1 MEKKMKKAPLTYFL
15 ILAITLCIFP
25 QAHAQNTDIAKKDLV
40 REGNKLYKMAEYAA
54 SDSLFAAAAAL
65 DSTYSTALYNLGN
78 SSYLGG
84 NPGTAKAAW
93 MKSLL
98 NTADEKEK
106 TDIFYNLAGI
116 EMDGKNYGEAIKLY
130 KDALR
135 RDPTDEQ
142 ARYNLALAQKLL
154 KDQQQSQNNQQ
165 NQQDQ
170 NNQDNKND
178 NKDNKDNQDDKNK
191 DDNNKDNNKDKDNNK
206 NNNDNKDNQ
215 DNQDNQDDKNKDN
228 NQNNNDNNDNKDK
241 DKDNNNNG
249 DNKDDKNNQNGPS
262 GGNTPQQQQLS
273 PDAQQ
278 MLRAIGREEQKT
290 QDKVKGK
297 KVQGAVKKAVKDW

>member
-1 MEKKMKKAPLTYFL
+1 MKKAPLTYFL
-15 ILAITLCIFP
+15 ILAITVCIFP

-40 REGNKLYKMAEYAA
+40 REGNKLYKMAEYTA

-154 KDQQQSQNNQQ
+154 KDQQQNQNNQNNQQ

-191 DDNNKDNNKDKDNNK
+191 D
-206 NNNDNKDNQ
+206 
-215 DNQDNQDDKNKDN
+215 N

-249 DNKDDKNNQNGPS
+249 GNKDDKNNQNGPS

>member
-1 MEKKMKKAPLTYFL
+1 MKKAPLTYFL
-15 ILAITLCIFP
+15 ILAITVCIFP

-54 SDSLFAAAAAL
+54 SDSLFAAAATL

-154 KDQQQSQNNQQ
+154 KDQQQNQNNQNNQQ

-178 NKDNKDNQDDKNK
+178 NKDNKDNQDNQNDKNK
-191 DDNNKDNNKDKDNNK
+191 DDNKDKDNNKDKD
-206 NNNDNKDNQ
+206 DNKDNH
-215 DNQDNQDDKNKDN
+215 NDKNKDN

-249 DNKDDKNNQNGPS
+249 GNKDDKNNQNGPS

>member
-1 MEKKMKKAPLTYFL
+1 MKKALLTYFL
-15 ILAITLCIFP
+15 ILAITVCIFP
-25 QAHAQNTDIAKKDLV
+25 QAQAQNTDIAKKDLV

-54 SDSLFAAAAAL
+54 SDSLFAAAATL

-154 KDQQQSQNNQQ
+154 KDQQQNQNNQQNQQ

-191 DDNNKDNNKDKDNNK
+191 DNNNKDNNKDKDNNK
-206 NNNDNKDNQ
+206 NNDDNK

-249 DNKDDKNNQNGPS
+249 GNKDDKNNQNGPS

>member
-1 MEKKMKKAPLTYFL
+1 MKKAPLTYFL
-15 ILAITLCIFP
+15 ILAITVCIFP

-154 KDQQQSQNNQQ
+154 KDQQQNQNNQQ

-206 NNNDNKDNQ
+206 NNDDNK

-228 NQNNNDNNDNKDK
+228 NQNNNDNNDNKD
-241 DKDNNNNG
+241 NNNNG
-249 DNKDDKNNQNGPS
+249 GNKDDKNNQNGPS

>member
-1 MEKKMKKAPLTYFL
+1 MKKAPLTYFL
-15 ILAITLCIFP
+15 ILAITVCIFP

-54 SDSLFAAAAAL
+54 SDSLFAAAATL

-154 KDQQQSQNNQQ
+154 KDQQQNQNNQQ

-191 DDNNKDNNKDKDNNK
+191 DNNNKDNNKDKDNNK
-206 NNNDNKDNQ
+206 NNDDNK

-228 NQNNNDNNDNKDK
+228 NQNNNDNNDNKDN
-241 DKDNNNNG
+241 KDNNNNG
-249 DNKDDKNNQNGPS
+249 GNKDDKNNQNGPS

>member
-1 MEKKMKKAPLTYFL
+1 MKKAPLTYFL
-15 ILAITLCIFP
+15 VLAITVCIFP

-154 KDQQQSQNNQQ
+154 KDQQQNQNNQNNQQ

-178 NKDNKDNQDDKNK
+178 NKDNKDNQDNQNDKNK
-191 DDNNKDNNKDKDNNK
+191 DDNNKDND
-206 NNNDNKDNQ
+206 DNKDNQ
-215 DNQDNQDDKNKDN
+215 NKDN

-249 DNKDDKNNQNGPS
+249 GNKDDKNNQNGPS

>member
-1 MEKKMKKAPLTYFL
+1 MKKALLTYFL
-15 ILAITLCIFP
+15 ILAITVCIFP
-25 QAHAQNTDIAKKDLV
+25 QAQAQNTDIAKKDLV

-98 NTADEKEK
+98 NTADEKGK

-154 KDQQQSQNNQQ
+154 KDQQQNQNNQQ

-191 DDNNKDNNKDKDNNK
+191 DDNKDKDNNK
-206 NNNDNKDNQ
+206 NNDDNKDNQ
-215 DNQDNQDDKNKDN
+215 DNQNDKNKDN

-249 DNKDDKNNQNGPS
+249 GNKDDKNNQNGPS

-273 PDAQQ
+273 PDALQ

-297 KVQGAVKKAVKDW
+297 KVQGAAKKAVKDW

>member
-1 MEKKMKKAPLTYFL
+1 MKKAPLTYFL
-15 ILAITLCIFP
+15 ILAITVCIFP

-40 REGNKLYKMAEYAA
+40 REGNKLYKMAEYTA

-98 NTADEKEK
+98 NTADEKGK

-154 KDQQQSQNNQQ
+154 KDQQQNQNNQQ

-206 NNNDNKDNQ
+206 NNDDNKDNQ

-249 DNKDDKNNQNGPS
+249 GNKDDKNNQNGPS

>member
-1 MEKKMKKAPLTYFL
+1 MKKALLTYFL
-15 ILAITLCIFP
+15 ILAITVCIFP

-154 KDQQQSQNNQQ
+154 KDQQQNQNNQNNQNNQQ

-206 NNNDNKDNQ
+206 NNDDNK

-249 DNKDDKNNQNGPS
+249 GNKDDKNNQNGPS

>member
-1 MEKKMKKAPLTYFL
+1 MKKAPLTYFL
-15 ILAITLCIFP
+15 ILAITVCIFP

-154 KDQQQSQNNQQ
+154 KDQQQNQNNQQ

-206 NNNDNKDNQ
+206 NNDDNK

-249 DNKDDKNNQNGPS
+249 GNKDDKNNQNGPS

>member
-1 MEKKMKKAPLTYFL
+1 MKKALLTYFL
-15 ILAITLCIFP
+15 ILAITVCIFP

-154 KDQQQSQNNQQ
+154 KDQQQNQNNQQ

-206 NNNDNKDNQ
+206 NNDDNK

-249 DNKDDKNNQNGPS
+249 GNKDDKNNQNGPS

>member
-1 MEKKMKKAPLTYFL
+1 MKKAPLTYFL

-40 REGNKLYKMAEYAA
+40 REGNKLYKMAEYTA

-98 NTADEKEK
+98 NTADEKGK

-154 KDQQQSQNNQQ
+154 KDQQQNQNNQQ

-206 NNNDNKDNQ
+206 NNDDNK
-215 DNQDNQDDKNKDN
+215 DNQDNQDDKNKDD

-249 DNKDDKNNQNGPS
+249 GNKDDKNNQNGPS

-297 KVQGAVKKAVKDW
+297 KVQGAAKKAVKDW

>member
-1 MEKKMKKAPLTYFL
+1 MKKAPLTYFL

>member
-1 MEKKMKKAPLTYFL
+1 MKKAPLTYFL
-15 ILAITLCIFP
+15 ILAITVCIFP

-154 KDQQQSQNNQQ
+154 KDQQQNQNNQNNQNNQQ

-206 NNNDNKDNQ
+206 NNDDNK

-249 DNKDDKNNQNGPS
+249 GNKDDKNNQNGPS

>member
-1 MEKKMKKAPLTYFL
+1 MKKAPLTYFL
-15 ILAITLCIFP
+15 ILAITVCIFP

-40 REGNKLYKMAEYAA
+40 RKGNKLYKMAEYAA

-154 KDQQQSQNNQQ
+154 KDQQQNQNNQQ

-191 DDNNKDNNKDKDNNK
+191 DNNNKDNNKDKDNNK
-206 NNNDNKDNQ
+206 NNDDNK

-249 DNKDDKNNQNGPS
+249 GNKDDKNNQNGPS

>member
-1 MEKKMKKAPLTYFL
+1 MKKAPLTYFL
-15 ILAITLCIFP
+15 ILAITVCIFP

-54 SDSLFAAAAAL
+54 SDSLFAAAATL

-154 KDQQQSQNNQQ
+154 KDQQQNQNNQQ

-191 DDNNKDNNKDKDNNK
+191 DDNKDKDNNK
-206 NNNDNKDNQ
+206 NNDDNKDNQ

-249 DNKDDKNNQNGPS
+249 GNKDDKNNQNGPS

>member
-1 MEKKMKKAPLTYFL
+1 MKKAPLTYFL

-40 REGNKLYKMAEYAA
+40 RKGNKLYKMAEYAA

-154 KDQQQSQNNQQ
+154 KDQQQNQNNQQ

-191 DDNNKDNNKDKDNNK
+191 DNQDDKNKDNNKDKDNNK
-206 NNNDNKDNQ
+206 NNDDNK

-228 NQNNNDNNDNKDK
+228 NQNNNDNNDNKDNKDK

-249 DNKDDKNNQNGPS
+249 GNKDDKNNQNGPS

>member
-1 MEKKMKKAPLTYFL
+1 MKKAPLTYFL
-15 ILAITLCIFP
+15 ILAITVCIFP

-40 REGNKLYKMAEYAA
+40 REGNKLYKMAEYTA

-154 KDQQQSQNNQQ
+154 KDQQQNQNNQQ

-178 NKDNKDNQDDKNK
+178 NKDNK
-191 DDNNKDNNKDKDNNK
+191 
-206 NNNDNKDNQ
+206 
-215 DNQDNQDDKNKDN
+215 DNQDDKNKDN

-249 DNKDDKNNQNGPS
+249 DNKDDKNNQNVPS

>member
-1 MEKKMKKAPLTYFL
+1 MKKAPLTYFL
-15 ILAITLCIFP
+15 ILAITVCIFP

-54 SDSLFAAAAAL
+54 SDSLFAAAATL

-154 KDQQQSQNNQQ
+154 KDQQQNQNNQNNQQ

-170 NNQDNKND
+170 NNQDNKD
-178 NKDNKDNQDDKNK
+178 KDNNKNN

-206 NNNDNKDNQ
+206 NNDDNKDNQ
-215 DNQDNQDDKNKDN
+215 DNQNDKNKDN
-228 NQNNNDNNDNKDK
+228 NQNNNDNNDNKD
-241 DKDNNNNG
+241 NNNNG
-249 DNKDDKNNQNGPS
+249 GNKDDKNNQNGPS

>member
-1 MEKKMKKAPLTYFL
+1 MKKAPLTYFL
-15 ILAITLCIFP
+15 ILAITVCIFP

-40 REGNKLYKMAEYAA
+40 REGNKLYKMAEYAT

-154 KDQQQSQNNQQ
+154 KDQQQNQNNQQ

-178 NKDNKDNQDDKNK
+178 NKDNKDNQDNQNK
-191 DDNNKDNNKDKDNNK
+191 DNNNKDNNKDKDNNK
-206 NNNDNKDNQ
+206 NNDANK

-249 DNKDDKNNQNGPS
+249 GNKDDKNNQNGPS

>member
-1 MEKKMKKAPLTYFL
+1 MKKAPLTYFL
-15 ILAITLCIFP
+15 IFAITVCIFP

-206 NNNDNKDNQ
+206 NNDDNK
-215 DNQDNQDDKNKDN
+215 DNQDDKNKDN

-249 DNKDDKNNQNGPS
+249 GNKDDKNNQNGPS

>member
-1 MEKKMKKAPLTYFL
+1 MKKALLTYFL
-15 ILAITLCIFP
+15 ILAITVCIFP

-54 SDSLFAAAAAL
+54 SDSLFAAAATL

-154 KDQQQSQNNQQ
+154 KDQQQNQNNQQ

-191 DDNNKDNNKDKDNNK
+191 DNNKDKDNNK
-206 NNNDNKDNQ
+206 NNDDNK

-249 DNKDDKNNQNGPS
+249 GNKDDKNNQNGPS

>member
-1 MEKKMKKAPLTYFL
+1 MKKAPLTYFL
-15 ILAITLCIFP
+15 ILAITVCIFP

-154 KDQQQSQNNQQ
+154 KDQQQNQNNQQ

-191 DDNNKDNNKDKDNNK
+191 DNNNKDND
-206 NNNDNKDNQ
+206 DNK

-249 DNKDDKNNQNGPS
+249 GNKDDKNNQNGPS

>member
-1 MEKKMKKAPLTYFL
+1 MKKAPLTYFL
-15 ILAITLCIFP
+15 ILAITVCIFP

-98 NTADEKEK
+98 NTADEKGK

-154 KDQQQSQNNQQ
+154 KDQQQNQNNQQ

-206 NNNDNKDNQ
+206 NNDDNK

-249 DNKDDKNNQNGPS
+249 GNKDDKNNQNGPS

>member
-1 MEKKMKKAPLTYFL
+1 
-15 ILAITLCIFP
+15 
-25 QAHAQNTDIAKKDLV
+25 
-40 REGNKLYKMAEYAA
+40 MAEYAA

-98 NTADEKEK
+98 NTADEKGK

-154 KDQQQSQNNQQ
+154 KDQQQNQNNQQ

-191 DDNNKDNNKDKDNNK
+191 DNNNKDNNKDKDNNK
-206 NNNDNKDNQ
+206 NNDYNK

-249 DNKDDKNNQNGPS
+249 GNKDDKNNQNGPS

>member
-1 MEKKMKKAPLTYFL
+1 MKKAPLTYFL

-154 KDQQQSQNNQQ
+154 KDQQQNQNNQQ

-191 DDNNKDNNKDKDNNK
+191 DNNNKDNNKDKDNNK
-206 NNNDNKDNQ
+206 NNDDNK

-249 DNKDDKNNQNGPS
+249 GNKDDKNNQNGPS

>member
-1 MEKKMKKAPLTYFL
+1 MKKAPLTYFL
-15 ILAITLCIFP
+15 ILAITVCIFP

-54 SDSLFAAAAAL
+54 SDSLFAAAATL

-154 KDQQQSQNNQQ
+154 KDQQQNQNNQNNQQ

-178 NKDNKDNQDDKNK
+178 NKDNK
-191 DDNNKDNNKDKDNNK
+191 
-206 NNNDNKDNQ
+206 

-249 DNKDDKNNQNGPS
+249 GNKDDKNNQNGPS

>member
-15 ILAITLCIFP
+15 ILAITVCIFP

-40 REGNKLYKMAEYAA
+40 RKGNKLYKMAEYAA

-154 KDQQQSQNNQQ
+154 KDQQQNQNNQQ

-191 DDNNKDNNKDKDNNK
+191 DNNNKDNNKDKDNNK
-206 NNNDNKDNQ
+206 NNDDNK

-249 DNKDDKNNQNGPS
+249 GNKDDKNNQNGPS

>member
-1 MEKKMKKAPLTYFL
+1 MKKAPLTYFL
-15 ILAITLCIFP
+15 ILAITVCIFP

-54 SDSLFAAAAAL
+54 SDSLFAAAATL

-98 NTADEKEK
+98 NTADEKGK

-154 KDQQQSQNNQQ
+154 KDQQQNQNNQNNQQ

-191 DDNNKDNNKDKDNNK
+191 DNNNKDNNKDKDNNK
-206 NNNDNKDNQ
+206 NNDDNKDNQ
-215 DNQDNQDDKNKDN
+215 NDKNKDN

-249 DNKDDKNNQNGPS
+249 GNKDDKNNQNGPS

>member
-1 MEKKMKKAPLTYFL
+1 MKKAPLTYFL
-15 ILAITLCIFP
+15 ILAITVCIFP

-154 KDQQQSQNNQQ
+154 KDQQQNQNNQQ

-178 NKDNKDNQDDKNK
+178 NKDNKDNQDNQNK
-191 DDNNKDNNKDKDNNK
+191 DNNNKDNNKDKDNNK
-206 NNNDNKDNQ
+206 NNDDNK

-241 DKDNNNNG
+241 NKDNNNNG
-249 DNKDDKNNQNGPS
+249 GNKDDKNNQNGPS

>member
-1 MEKKMKKAPLTYFL
+1 MKKAPLTYFL
-15 ILAITLCIFP
+15 ILAITVCIFP

-54 SDSLFAAAAAL
+54 SDSLFAAAATL

-154 KDQQQSQNNQQ
+154 KDQQQNQNNQQ

-206 NNNDNKDNQ
+206 NNDDNK

-249 DNKDDKNNQNGPS
+249 GNKDDKNNQNGPS

>member
-1 MEKKMKKAPLTYFL
+1 MKKAPLTYFL
-15 ILAITLCIFP
+15 ILAITVCIFP

-40 REGNKLYKMAEYAA
+40 REGNKLYKMAEYTA

-98 NTADEKEK
+98 NTADEKGK

-154 KDQQQSQNNQQ
+154 KDQQQNQNNQQ

-206 NNNDNKDNQ
+206 NNDDNK
-215 DNQDNQDDKNKDN
+215 DNQDNQDDKNKDD

-249 DNKDDKNNQNGPS
+249 GNKDDKNNQNGPS

-297 KVQGAVKKAVKDW
+297 KVQGAAKKAVKDW

>member
-1 MEKKMKKAPLTYFL
+1 MKKALLTYFL
-15 ILAITLCIFP
+15 ILAITVCIFP

-54 SDSLFAAAAAL
+54 SDSLFAAAATL

-154 KDQQQSQNNQQ
+154 KDQQQNQNNQQ

-191 DDNNKDNNKDKDNNK
+191 D
-206 NNNDNKDNQ
+206 
-215 DNQDNQDDKNKDN
+215 N
-228 NQNNNDNNDNKDK
+228 NQ
-241 DKDNNNNG
+241 
-249 DNKDDKNNQNGPS
+249 
-262 GGNTPQQQQLS
+262 
-273 PDAQQ
+273 
-278 MLRAIGREEQKT
+278 
-290 QDKVKGK
+290 
-297 KVQGAVKKAVKDW
+297 

>member
-1 MEKKMKKAPLTYFL
+1 MKKAPLTYFL
-15 ILAITLCIFP
+15 ILAITVCIFP

-40 REGNKLYKMAEYAA
+40 REGNKLYKMAEYTA

-98 NTADEKEK
+98 NTADEKGK

-154 KDQQQSQNNQQ
+154 KDQQQNQNNQQ

-206 NNNDNKDNQ
+206 NN
-215 DNQDNQDDKNKDN
+215 DD

-249 DNKDDKNNQNGPS
+249 GNKDDKNNQNGPS

-297 KVQGAVKKAVKDW
+297 KVQGAAKKAVKDW

>member
-1 MEKKMKKAPLTYFL
+1 MKKAPLTYFL
-15 ILAITLCIFP
+15 ILAITVCIFP

-54 SDSLFAAAAAL
+54 SDSLFAAAATL

-142 ARYNLALAQKLL
+142 ARYNLALAQKLF
-154 KDQQQSQNNQQ
+154 KDQQQNQNNQQ

-170 NNQDNKND
+170 NNQDNKD
-178 NKDNKDNQDDKNK
+178 KDNNKNN

-206 NNNDNKDNQ
+206 NNDDNKDNQ
-215 DNQDNQDDKNKDN
+215 DNQNDKNKDN
-228 NQNNNDNNDNKDK
+228 NQNNNDNNDNKD
-241 DKDNNNNG
+241 NNNNG
-249 DNKDDKNNQNGPS
+249 GNKDDKNNQNGPS

>member
-1 MEKKMKKAPLTYFL
+1 MKKAPLTYFL
-15 ILAITLCIFP
+15 ILAITVCIFP
-25 QAHAQNTDIAKKDLV
+25 QAHSQNTDIAKKDLV

-154 KDQQQSQNNQQ
+154 KDQQQNQNNQQ

-191 DDNNKDNNKDKDNNK
+191 DNNNKDNNKDKDNNK
-206 NNNDNKDNQ
+206 NNDDNK

-228 NQNNNDNNDNKDK
+228 NQNNNDNNDNKDNKDK

-249 DNKDDKNNQNGPS
+249 GNKDDKNNQNGPS

>member
-1 MEKKMKKAPLTYFL
+1 MKKALLTYFL
-15 ILAITLCIFP
+15 ILAITVCIFP

-54 SDSLFAAAAAL
+54 SDSLFAAAATL

-154 KDQQQSQNNQQ
+154 KDQQQNQNNQQ

-206 NNNDNKDNQ
+206 NNDDNK

-249 DNKDDKNNQNGPS
+249 GNKDDKNNQNGPS

>member
-1 MEKKMKKAPLTYFL
+1 MKKAPLTYFL
-15 ILAITLCIFP
+15 ILAITVCIFP

-98 NTADEKEK
+98 NTADEKGK

-154 KDQQQSQNNQQ
+154 KDQQQNQNNQQ

-206 NNNDNKDNQ
+206 NNDDNK
-215 DNQDNQDDKNKDN
+215 DNQDDKNKDN

-249 DNKDDKNNQNGPS
+249 GNKDDKNNQNGPS

>member
-1 MEKKMKKAPLTYFL
+1 MKKAPLTYFL
-15 ILAITLCIFP
+15 ILAITVCIFP

-54 SDSLFAAAAAL
+54 SDSLFAAAATL

-98 NTADEKEK
+98 DTADEKGK

-154 KDQQQSQNNQQ
+154 KDQQQNQNNQNNQQ

-191 DDNNKDNNKDKDNNK
+191 DNNNKDNNKDKDNNK
-206 NNNDNKDNQ
+206 NNDDNKDNQ
-215 DNQDNQDDKNKDN
+215 NDKNKDN

-241 DKDNNNNG
+241 DKDKDKDNNNNG
-249 DNKDDKNNQNGPS
+249 GNKDDKNNQNGPS